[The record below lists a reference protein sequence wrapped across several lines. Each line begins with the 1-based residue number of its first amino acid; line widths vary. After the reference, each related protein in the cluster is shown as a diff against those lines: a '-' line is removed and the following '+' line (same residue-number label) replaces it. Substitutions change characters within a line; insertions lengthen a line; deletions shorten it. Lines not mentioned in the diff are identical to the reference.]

1 MVNIKKQ
8 VKAYILLESLLG
20 MGLLV
25 TVASL
30 VIGQLS
36 LNRQI
41 LEEQLRE
48 EEVLSVAI
56 MAVQSELNHLAIDDI
71 AVEVERHAH
80 RLMIYEGRR
89 LVISLEHD

>member
-1 MVNIKKQ
+1 MVNIKRQ
-8 VKAYILLESLLG
+8 VNAYILLESLLG

-36 LNRQI
+36 INRQI
-41 LEEQLRE
+41 VEEQVRE

-56 MAVQSELNHLAIDDI
+56 MAVQSGLSQLEIDDI
-71 AVEVERHAH
+71 AVEVERYPHKI
-80 RLMIYEGRR
+80 MIYEGGR
-89 LVISLEHD
+89 LVMSLEHD